1 MKKKLLL
8 ACLIVLAFCALGLTA
23 CDNEHTHFY
32 GEWTTVTEPMCTT
45 AGSKER
51 VCTCGE
57 KETDTIPATGHTFGE
72 WTTVTEPTCT
82 TAGSKERVCTCGE
95 KETETISATGH
106 ALGTWTT
113 VAEPSCTNFGYKERV
128 CSCGEKQQE
137 ILNAK
142 GHNLASCIEKA
153 STCTEPGHKAYEYCD
168 RDKCGYTTFEPIPAT
183 YVHNFVNGLCLDC
196 STKQPTDGLQYTLSY
211 DGTYYEL
218 FGIGTAMLTDIV
230 IADYIDGKPV
240 KTIRDNA
247 FSSAG
252 VGPIE
257 SVFIPNT
264 VIGIGDGAF
273 SGCRSLQNIEI
284 PDSVMSIG
292 LYAFSFCNSL
302 QSVQIP
308 DSVKTIKAYAFS
320 YCSSLQSV
328 TISNGITAIEGGVF
342 ARCDLLQNIVI
353 PDGVTSIGEQ
363 AFYYCTSLQSIEIPD
378 GVTSIGDS
386 AFSGCSLLQ
395 SIEIPDGVTSIGDSA
410 FRNCTSLQNILV
422 DENNLNYKSIDGNL
436 YSKDGKTL
444 IQYAIGKTA
453 TEFVVPD
460 SVTSIGERA
469 FLNCTSLQSIV
480 IPDSV
485 TSIGDYA
492 FYYCTSLQSIVI
504 PDSVT
509 SIGERAFYYCTSL
522 QSIEIP
528 DSVTS
533 IGDDAFYCCY
543 KLVEVINKSS
553 LTIEKGSSD
562 NGDVGYYA
570 LRVLN
575 EQPTPSNFVTEG
587 DYTFYKYEDKY
598 YLMGYTGSQTELT
611 LPESVDGD
619 NSYEIYKYAFYRN
632 GKITSVIISDGV
644 TSIGHSAFSYCT
656 SLQSI
661 VIPDSVTSIG
671 DSAFFDCRSL
681 QTVYYT
687 GSADEWN
694 NISIIDSF
702 NSYLT
707 DATRYYYSESE
718 PALNSFGTE
727 YIGDYWHYV
736 DGVVTVW
743 IKE

>member
-8 ACLIVLAFCALGLTA
+8 ACLIVLAFCALGITA
-23 CDNEHTHFY
+23 CDNEHTHSY

-57 KETDTIPATGHTFGE
+57 KETDTIP
-72 WTTVTEPTCT
+72 
-82 TAGSKERVCTCGE
+82 
-95 KETETISATGH
+95 ATGH

-142 GHNLASCIEKA
+142 GHNLVSCIEKA

-252 VGPIE
+252 AGSPIE

-292 LYAFSFCNSL
+292 SHAFSFCNSL

-308 DSVKTIKAYAFS
+308 DSVKTIKAYAFI
-320 YCSSLQSV
+320 YCSSLQNV

-353 PDGVTSIGEQ
+353 PDGVTSIGDD
-363 AFYYCTSLQSIEIPD
+363 AFLNCTSLQSIVIPDSVTSIGSYAFADCTSLQSVEIPD
-378 GVTSIGDS
+378 SVTSIGDY
-386 AFSGCSLLQ
+386 AFNG
-395 SIEIPDGVTSIGDSA
+395 
-410 FRNCTSLQNILV
+410 CTSLQSIGV

-444 IQYAIGKTA
+444 IQYATGKTA
-453 TEFVVPD
+453 TEFVV
-460 SVTSIGERA
+460 
-469 FLNCTSLQSIV
+469 
-480 IPDSV
+480 PDSV

-509 SIGERAFYYCTSL
+509 SIGDY
-522 QSIEIP
+522 
-528 DSVTS
+528 
-533 IGDDAFYCCY
+533 AFYCCY